1 MILEYIQN
9 VRARLLEETQH
20 WARKTERARAI
31 LEAVGDVIQAFEDM
45 RFDLEYSTRFDQA
58 TDRFLDQ
65 WGELVDE
72 KRGNLSDEDEYRRII
87 LGRIVGNRSNA
98 FVEDIIQITDTL
110 FDPVVLGYVEFYPAS
125 YQVTITL
132 DYDASDAFF
141 RRASDVLRRSRPAG
155 VGQSVVQTPD
165 ANILRLQDTEPSFDG
180 PQFSRRIL

>member
-1 MILEYIQN
+1 MILEYIQD

-20 WARKTERARAI
+20 WARKTERARAV

-87 LGRIVGNRSNA
+87 RGRIVGNRGNA
-98 FVEDIIQITDTL
+98 FVEDIIQIADTL
-110 FDPVVLGYVEFYPAS
+110 FKPASLEYIELYPAS
-125 YQVTITL
+125 YQITFTL
-132 DYDASDAFF
+132 DYGATDAFF

-155 VGQSVVQTPD
+155 VGQAIVQTPD

-180 PQFSRRIL
+180 PQLSRRL